1 MEVTSSSSSWSH
13 RPEPDLIG
21 VSVFQRQNQF
31 SLRFHLRTTHLK
43 RINNPKA
50 LGIRGSAQNGSILTP
65 DSEGGVKP
73 SRVAKSDLF
82 YVMQT
87 LNKFDLSKR
96 ERRTVWMR
104 PEFESG
110 HRRVPPLPPAW
121 INVDAD
127 FMPAESTKEEDPRT
141 ITCKNWYSISRT
153 VLDNHAHC
161 GNADDCS
168 VRAFAVKPRAFGA
181 PLCGVG
187 ARPLS
192 ATEQRGHHAANA
204 CRTMLPS
211 IEDTRSSDNVRQ
223 VECWFPQLFLG
234 ALFTPVASA
243 LVRRYLACL
252 DPARRFPNNQTSRN
266 AVCSSGPLSNA
277 PQPKL
282 SGMALVISR
291 ALNMPPEP
299 LPTLSCDRTP
309 ASRSSSLYQVLRA
322 T

>member
-13 RPEPDLIG
+13 RPEPALIG

-110 HRRVPPLPPAW
+110 HLRVPPLPPAW

-141 ITCKNWYSISRT
+141 ITVSR
-153 VLDNHAHC
+153 N
-161 GNADDCS
+161 GKDD
-168 VRAFAVKPRAFGA
+168 A
-181 PLCGVG
+181 VG
-187 ARPLS
+187 AVN
-192 ATEQRGHHAANA
+192 G
-204 CRTMLPS
+204 
-211 IEDTRSSDNVRQ
+211 
-223 VECWFPQLFLG
+223 
-234 ALFTPVASA
+234 
-243 LVRRYLACL
+243 
-252 DPARRFPNNQTSRN
+252 
-266 AVCSSGPLSNA
+266 
-277 PQPKL
+277 
-282 SGMALVISR
+282 SR
-291 ALNMPPEP
+291 ALSSPTIPPP
-299 LPTLSCDRTP
+299 KASIPSYQLPTDTDLTLLQTELARKLGEARALVQQMERLSGLRLVLDRN
-309 ASRSSSLYQVLRA
+309 LRLVVNLTA
-322 T
+322 LK